1 MRIRSNLV
9 LGGLRQPRPADGAG
23 ERADL
28 PSSHAIGK
36 LAQDGACRPHRRQWQ
51 QASGLPGTLCR
62 EGGCCLGQLT
72 QTVARAMPSPDP
84 SPSGSH

>member
-36 LAQDGACRPHRRQWQ
+36 LAQEG
-51 QASGLPGTLCR
+51 GLPARTACDRAGTL
-62 EGGCCLGQLT
+62 
-72 QTVARAMPSPDP
+72 
-84 SPSGSH
+84 